1 MKNIKLFNVEK
12 DFLTNK
18 KSYIEGLKN
27 FMSSG
32 RYILGKNV
40 AKLEKKLCNVTG
52 AKYCVTTSNG
62 TDSLEI
68 AMRAININPN
78 DEVIVPAFT
87 WISTASSV
95 KIIRAKP
102 IFCDIELESYGLDY
116 AEVIKKI
123 TKKTKAVIIVSLYGI
138 ISRDFFKIKKLCKK
152 HKITLIEDA
161 AQSFGSSLGKYNS
174 CNIADISTTSFF
186 PTKSL
191 GGYGDGGAIFTN
203 KKKLATKIKLL
214 KQNGTLDK
222 KKFNF
227 IGRNARFDEIQ
238 ACLILEKLK
247 RFNLLLS
254 RKRNIAKTYFKFLN
268 ILSNKKQEKNFL
280 PSYSLFTIRVKNRIK
295 FLNFL
300 KKKKIQYGVYYNYI
314 LPDLKIFKTKEHFKN
329 SKKASLECCSIPIN
343 EWLTDKEV
351 SYIVKQINYFNKL
364 N

>member
-1 MKNIKLFNVEK
+1 MNNIKLFNVEK
-12 DFLTNK
+12 DFLKNK
-18 KSYIEGLKN
+18 QSYIKILNN

-32 RYILGKNV
+32 KYILGKNV
-40 AKLEKKLCNVTG
+40 RKLEKKLCNLTG
-52 AKYCVTTSNG
+52 AKYCITTSNG

-68 AMRAININPN
+68 AMRAINIKPN

-95 KIIRAKP
+95 KIIKAKP
-102 IFCDIELESYGLDY
+102 IFCDIELDSYGLDY
-116 AEVIKKI
+116 DEVVKKI
-123 TKKTKAVIIVSLYGI
+123 TKNTKAIIIVSLYGS

-152 HKITLIEDA
+152 YKITLIEDA
-161 AQSFGSSLGKYNS
+161 AQSFGSSFKKYNS

-203 KKKLATKIKLL
+203 KKKFATKMKLL

-222 KKFNF
+222 KKFYC

-247 RFNLLLS
+247 RFGSLLS
-254 RKRNIAKTYFKFLN
+254 RKRKIAQTYFKFLN
-268 ILSNKKQEKNFL
+268 ILYNNRELKNSFS
-280 PSYSLFTIRVKNRIK
+280 SYSLFTIRIKNRTK

-300 KKKKIQYGVYYNYI
+300 KKKKIQCGVYYNYI
-314 LPDLKIFKTKEHFKN
+314 LPDLKFFKTKEHFKN
-329 SKKASLECCSIPIN
+329 SKKASTECCSIPVN

-351 SYIVKQINYFNKL
+351 RYIIKSINNFNKI